1 MAGSG
6 DDEEVPP
13 EFECSICMKLLLD
26 PVTVSCGHT
35 FCRACLDRSLG
46 YRSLCAVCRAPVAAG
61 QGVNILVKSIIA
73 DRYPRALAQRHQ
85 ELEEELQAGE
95 READEARNREVR

>member
-6 DDEEVPP
+6 DDEEVPA

-35 FCRACLDRSLG
+35 FCRACLQRSLG
-46 YRSLCAVCRAPVAAG
+46 YRGVCAVCRAPIAAG
-61 QGVNILVKSIIA
+61 QGVNILVRSIISE
-73 DRYPRALAQRHQ
+73 RFPRALARRHR
-85 ELEEELQAGE
+85 ENDEELRASE
-95 READEARNREVR
+95 SAADEA

>member
-35 FCRACLDRSLG
+35 FCRACIERSLG
-46 YRSLCAVCRAPVAAG
+46 YRGLCAVCRAPVVMG
-61 QGVNILVKSIIA
+61 QGVNVLVRGIIA
-73 DRYPRALAQRHQ
+73 ERYPKALAQRLQ
-85 ELEEELQAGE
+85 ELEDDIRDGE
-95 READEARNREVR
+95 READENR

>member
-35 FCRACLDRSLG
+35 FCRVCLDKSLG
-46 YRSLCAVCRAPVAAG
+46 YRSLCAVCRAPVVAG
-61 QGVNILVKSIIA
+61 QGVNILVRGIIA
-73 DRYPRALAQRHQ
+73 ERFPAALARRLR
-85 ELEEELQAGE
+85 EAEEEVLAAE
-95 READEARNREVR
+95 READAARRQE